1 MGVSG
6 QFFRR
11 RRRRRRHRE
20 HKSADPGN
28 ESADRSETIFV
39 LGRGSSDGEE
49 ERPATSSAERG

>member
-6 QFFRR
+6 QFF
-11 RRRRRRHRE
+11 RRRRRHRE